1 MHGERNPPP
10 AVANFPPNKVQKPI
24 KRSDSYLGSN
34 KIEGSTKVQ
43 CLPIV
48 LITFRPYI
56 HSYLSHLISLLE
68 VSEVNSK
75 GNIVLMVD
83 KPL

>member
-1 MHGERNPPP
+1 MERETPPCCYLGSYLLY
-10 AVANFPPNKVQKPI
+10 
-24 KRSDSYLGSN
+24 RYLGSN